1 MLWYPRHPWLTAL
14 RLPDA
19 STLPLQMATKAFR
32 QARSSA
38 TSTLSSTTMRRVG
51 LQRVQSRMPL
61 DMKAD
66 RDPSARAPGNTASP
80 VVDRA
85 LPARPRL
92 RRPHNAARTNRQAML
107 RPSIAS
113 CPGGPRR
120 GRVSAAETTKGTFGS
135 APTTNAITA
144 SRS

>member
-1 MLWYPRHPWLTAL
+1 MRQKIV
-14 RLPDA
+14 RLG
-19 STLPLQMATKAFR
+19 
-32 QARSSA
+32 ARSRDAARSLTILHSLIA
-38 TSTLSSTTMRRVG
+38 GKHNGYCQHHGIRHIRRQQKPGAADWTQFWQHREPLSRSRR
-51 LQRVQSRMPL
+51 SS
-61 DMKAD
+61 
-66 RDPSARAPGNTASP
+66 RDPTAA
-80 VVDRA
+80 VVLRTV
-85 LPARPRL
+85 PARPRL

-107 RPSIAS
+107 CPSIAS